1 MIVLTFFFTKLSV
14 AAVGEEHMSLKC
26 PAGQEFEALLC
37 WKCIVPES
45 IFQSCNPHFFFQ
57 TERQV
62 RNKTL
67 NRSILQSQCI
77 TLLDTEMC
85 VKKYKVSDIQQVPDF
100 RSRVWTQLSV
110 RAAKLAEGI
119 EPFQCP

>member
-1 MIVLTFFFTKLSV
+1 M
-14 AAVGEEHMSLKC
+14 
-26 PAGQEFEALLC
+26 
-37 WKCIVPES
+37 
-45 IFQSCNPHFFFQ
+45 
-57 TERQV
+57 

-85 VKKYKVSDIQQVPDF
+85 VNKYKVSDIQQVPDF